1 MEQLIDAIGPVN
13 IESGKAIADAR
24 AAYDA
29 LTEEQ
34 RAAVEN
40 YKQLQDAED
49 AFAALLEDVNA
60 AEQVVKLID
69 AIGQVTLERETAV
82 VNARMAY
89 DALAEDQKGLVS
101 NYDILLA
108 AEARL
113 AELRADADA
122 VAHVKQLIDAIGPV
136 TLNSAQAIADARAA
150 YDALTDAQKAQVDNY
165 AQLQAAE
172 ATLKALQDA
181 ANGQNNGGQTDT
193 KEDSPKTG
201 DTAWVEVAAVLL
213 IGAVIVLSALRIFR
227 KERR

>member
-1 MEQLIDAIGPVN
+1 MEQLIA
-13 IESGKAIADAR
+13 
-24 AAYDA
+24 
-29 LTEEQ
+29 
-34 RAAVEN
+34 
-40 YKQLQDAED
+40 
-49 AFAALLEDVNA
+49 
-60 AEQVVKLID
+60 